1 MHDAH
6 SVAGFGPS
14 AGAAEERDGGY
25 LAARRNSR
33 VGAPHIHGERSMP
46 FQTSRVIL
54 FGDCDPGGVVYTPRI
69 AHFVVE
75 ACLDF
80 LSHALGGPAARRLFA
95 LGILPPARALSI
107 EFLHPMVW
115 DEVIAIEV
123 VVERLG
129 EHSFTLAVDAAN
141 AEGTRTFRA
150 SITQVTISPE
160 TRRPVP
166 LPLELRTALES
177 TGRG

>member
-14 AGAAEERDGGY
+14 ASAAEERAGGY

-33 VGAPHIHGERSMP
+33 FGARAHGERSMP

-150 SITQVTISPE
+150 TITQVTISPE